1 MSPRIIT
8 LLASL
13 LMATACLSQS
23 WEADVV
29 RSVNPQNPSASFTW
43 TTLSNTAKPLSVAV
57 PAGMLAVSLLEKD
70 PALRNYALEM
80 AGGLVITAAAT
91 SGIKLLVNRQRP
103 YQRYTG
109 IYPDQYDDAGSFP
122 SGHASVAF
130 YTAASLSLHYK
141 KWYVVLPSFA
151 WAGAVGYSRL
161 YMGQHYPTDILA
173 SAVTGIGSA
182 WLSRWLGKKIF
193 PQKKTVHP

>member
-13 LMATACLSQS
+13 LMATACLSQN
-23 WEADVV
+23 WEVDAV

-91 SGIKLLVNRQRP
+91 SGIKLIVNRQRP

-151 WAGAVGYSRL
+151 WASAVGYSRL

-182 WLSRWLGKKIF
+182 WLSQWLGKKIF

>member
-1 MSPRIIT
+1 MNPRTIA

-13 LMATACLSQS
+13 LMTTVCFSQN
-23 WEADVV
+23 WDADAV
-29 RSVNPQNPSASFTW
+29 RSVNPQNPLASFAF
-43 TTLSNTAKPLSVAV
+43 TTLSRTAKPLSVAV

-70 PALRNYALEM
+70 PALRNYAWEM
-80 AGGLVITAAAT
+80 AGGLLITAAAT
-91 SGIKLLVNRQRP
+91 SGIKLVANRQRP
-103 YQRYTG
+103 YRRYTG

-141 KWYVVLPSFA
+141 KWYVVLPSFV
-151 WAGAVGYSRL
+151 WAGAVGYSRV

-182 WLSRWLGKKIF
+182 WLSRWLGKKILR
-193 PQKKTVHP
+193 